1 MKKLLIIILMSLFTT
16 TLNAE
21 NLLNRFVTDDL
32 LEYIYGQDNY
42 TIITGGYNDTD
53 KYYPNTKFQGF
64 IYKDQRLTIETG
76 SDGRIKHTTFDFYNI
91 TSEDRVTYI
100 IDYFIQSD
108 KIKITSKEILNNGSF
123 NNGVS
128 IEGKLPSPNTKY
140 YSAFINASWDY
151 NDFRDFFFKYLKI
164 SYIGV

>member
-1 MKKLLIIILMSLFTT
+1 MKKLLIVILMSLFTT

-32 LEYIYGQDNY
+32 LEYIYGKDNY

-91 TSEDRVTYI
+91 R
-100 IDYFIQSD
+100 
-108 KIKITSKEILNNGSF
+108 G
-123 NNGVS
+123 
-128 IEGKLPSPNTKY
+128 
-140 YSAFINASWDY
+140 
-151 NDFRDFFFKYLKI
+151 
-164 SYIGV
+164 